1 LLKAV
6 VAEAVAV
13 ARVAVK
19 AAMAVVKAVKVL
31 AVVRV
36 VPSKVE
42 EVRPAAKTAR
52 VKKTRISISIRTSTV
67 IRKVTVDR
75 VAGRMHP
82 NRHQRLLQ
90 LSKKLKGTHQSP
102 KLVPTFLALV
112 THE

>member
-6 VAEAVAV
+6 VAE

-42 EVRPAAKTAR
+42 EVKPAAKTAR

-75 VAGRMHP
+75 VAGRMHL
-82 NRHQRLLQ
+82 NRHQ